1 MRRPSW
7 AIWSLAIHRPQFM
20 LVLLALACALGA
32 YAVLMIPRQEDPS
45 FYNPSVDITVVY
57 PGADPADIER
67 LAVDPIED
75 ALVELD
81 NVKELRSTSENGVA
95 ELMVEFAWGE
105 DPLRRYDEVVRE
117 VNALRPQLP
126 ADITEIRFRRF
137 NPNLVNIAQFAITA
151 PAATPL
157 ELKNLAEDLEE
168 LIETVPGIRRAD
180 ISGIP
185 LPEVTV
191 TLDLA
196 RLAELGLAPADLL
209 AKIRSDGVAVPGGAV
224 ESGGRRFNLTT
235 SGDFASLDSIG
246 ATVLRASNGNVLR
259 LSDVAMITWGTET
272 PLVQARYNG
281 VRAAF
286 VSASMQDGMNIF
298 DVQASIAAKVAD
310 FSKRLPSGVAVVQ
323 GFDQARNVD
332 ERLTRLLLDFA
343 IALGL
348 VLLTLAPLGFRASS
362 VVVVAI
368 PLSLSLGV
376 AAMWMLGYS
385 INQISVAGFILSL
398 GLLVDDAIVVIEN
411 IARHLRGGA
420 SRTEAAIRGTG
431 EIALAVL
438 GCTFAL
444 LFAFLPLLNL
454 PEAAGEFLR
463 GLPLAVVLTIV
474 ASLLVALTV
483 VPFLASRVLSR
494 NEPEHGNRLLQW
506 LRRAIHRL
514 YRPLMR
520 GALLAPKRTLVIAG
534 VLVIASLTLLP
545 ALGFTLFPI
554 ADKPQFTVSIRA
566 PEDAS
571 LASTDRALRFV
582 EHTLK
587 EMPQMTQRMS
597 TLGAGNPWIYYNMDP
612 LPDNPS
618 VAEVFVSMDA
628 WRGQTSQVLLDF
640 LQKRLATYT
649 DAHIQVKQFKNGP
662 PVEAPIEVRILGPE
676 LSTLKALSAEVS
688 RRIATVKGTHDVINP
703 LRVPRLDLALNYDVA
718 KAGLVGVG
726 PNQFDATVRMALAG
740 VQAATYR
747 DGRGDPYPVVLRM
760 PSAELPQLHDLERI
774 WFQNERDGSKV
785 PFAQI
790 ASPQLEAGPTRIER
804 YMRERMVIVTA
815 QIDSGLPMDG
825 VSNAVY
831 TELAK
836 MPLPAGY
843 RLYAGGEAEAT
854 KSSIGGLG
862 TASLIALFGIVAI
875 LVLEFGNFRSTLIVL
890 GVIPFGIGGAI
901 AALWIAGYPLS
912 YTAILGFVA
921 LVGVEIKNSI
931 LLVDFTNAAR
941 RTGMPLLQAIEHAG
955 EERFLPVLLTS
966 ITAIGGLLPLATSGS
981 GLYAPMAIV
990 MIGGLLASTLLAR
1003 IVTPVMYLL
1012 LPPTVDMR

>member
-1 MRRPSW
+1 MRRPSL
-7 AIWSLAIHRPQFM
+7 AIWALAIRTPQFM

-32 YAVLMIPRQEDPS
+32 YAAMMIPRQEDPS

-75 ALVELD
+75 ALIELD
-81 NVKELRSTSENGVA
+81 NVKELNSTSSNGVA
-95 ELMVEFAWGE
+95 ELMIEFAWGE

-126 ADITEIRFRRF
+126 ADITEIRYRRF
-137 NPNLVNIAQFAITA
+137 NPNLVNIVQFAITA
-151 PAATPL
+151 PAASPL
-157 ELKNLAEDLEE
+157 ELKNLAEELEE
-168 LIETVPGIRRAD
+168 LIESVPGIRRAD

-185 LPEVTV
+185 MPEVRV

-196 RLAELGLAPADLL
+196 RLAELGLAPANVL
-209 AKIRSDGVAVPGGAV
+209 AKLRSDGVAVPGGAV
-224 ESGGRRFNLTT
+224 ESGGRRFNLAT
-235 SGDFASLDSIG
+235 SGDFASLESIG
-246 ATVLRASNGNVLR
+246 ASVLRADDGGVLR
-259 LSDVAMITWGTET
+259 LRDVALIAWGTET

-298 DVQASIAAKVAD
+298 DVQEAIAAKVEALRA
-310 FSKRLPSGVAVVQ
+310 RLPPGVAVVQ
-323 GFDQARNVD
+323 GFDQASNVD
-332 ERLTRLLLDFA
+332 ARLSRLLLDFA

-348 VLLTLAPLGFRASS
+348 VLLTLAPLGLRASA

-376 AAMWMLGYS
+376 AAMWLLGYS

-420 SRTEAAIRGTG
+420 SRADAAIRGTG
-431 EIALAVL
+431 QIALAVL

-454 PEAAGEFLR
+454 PEAAGEFTR
-463 GLPLAVVLTIV
+463 GLPLAVALTIV

-483 VPFLASRVLSR
+483 VPFLASRVLSPT
-494 NEPEHGNRLLQW
+494 EPEQGNRLLQW
-506 LRRAIHRL
+506 LRRGIHRL
-514 YRPLMR
+514 YRPLMQR
-520 GALLAPKRTLVIAG
+520 ALQAPKRTLMVAG
-534 VLVIASLTLLP
+534 LAALASLALLP

-582 EHTLK
+582 ERTLQD
-587 EMPQMTQRMS
+587 MPQMTKRMS
-597 TLGAGNPWIYYNMDP
+597 TLGSGNPWIYYNMDP
-612 LPDNPS
+612 LPDNPG
-618 VAEVFVSMDA
+618 VAEVFVGMDGWHGDA
-628 WRGQTSQVLLDF
+628 SQALLDD
-640 LQKRLATYT
+640 LQRRLSGYP

-662 PVEAPIEVRILGPE
+662 PIDAPIEVRILGPE
-676 LSTLKALSAEVS
+676 LATLNALAAEVA
-688 RRIATVKGTHDVINP
+688 RRIATVDGTRDVFNP

-718 KAGLVGVG
+718 KAGLLGVG
-726 PNQFDATVRMALAG
+726 PEQFDVTVQMAVAG

-747 DGRGDPYPVVLRM
+747 DDRGDPYPVVLRM
-760 PSAELPQLHDLERI
+760 PGAERPQLQDLHNI
-774 WFQNERDGSKV
+774 WFHNERDGSKV

-790 ASPQLEAGPTRIER
+790 AAPRLEAGPTRIER
-804 YMRERMVIVTA
+804 YLRERLVVVTA
-815 QIDSGLPMDG
+815 EVDSGLPLDG
-825 VSNAVY
+825 VSAAVY
-831 TELAK
+831 AELAR

-843 RLYAGGEAEAT
+843 RLDAGGEAEAT
-854 KSSIGGLG
+854 ASSIGGLG
-862 TASLIALFGIVAI
+862 TASLVALFGIVAI

-901 AALWIAGYPLS
+901 VALWIAGYPLS

-941 RTGMPLLQAIEHAG
+941 RAGMPLLQAIEHAG

-966 ITAIGGLLPLATSGS
+966 VTAIGGLLPLALSAS

-1012 LPPTVDMR
+1012 LPPSVARQ